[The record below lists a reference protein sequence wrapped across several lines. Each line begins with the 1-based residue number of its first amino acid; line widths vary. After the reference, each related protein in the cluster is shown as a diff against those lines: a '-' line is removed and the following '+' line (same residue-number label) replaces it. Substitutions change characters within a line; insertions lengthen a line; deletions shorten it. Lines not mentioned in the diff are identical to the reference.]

1 MQNLEKM
8 SRQEL
13 ESLLQSTESHILS
26 LQAQITATAPE
37 APELLDLQAQL
48 EEAQNLESLL
58 EDEIIIDDAVQ
69 SLGDVALKIE
79 QYYNSVPY
87 EKDGADSFN
96 IAGFT
101 REHIR
106 TSFGWEFKNLPKPT
120 LAQLL
125 AL

>member
-8 SRQEL
+8 SRHEL
-13 ESLLQSTESHILS
+13 ESLLQSTEAQILS
-26 LQAQITATAPE
+26 LQAQITATAPD
-37 APELLDLQAQL
+37 APELLNLQAQL
-48 EEAQNLESLL
+48 SEAQNLESLL

-79 QYYNSVPY
+79 AYYNSMPY
-87 EKDGADSFN
+87 EKDAADSFN

-106 TSFGWEFKNLPKPT
+106 TPFGWYFKNLTKPT
-120 LAQLL
+120 LSQLL
-125 AL
+125 TM